1 MGIYPSDDIY
11 GVRIYNFI
19 NDEGNV
25 LFERKYDTIMS
36 YETIQEAKLFYD
48 ELCETDKNNVFFK
61 IYTECSTTYNSGLC
75 MIWLPITLDLFIQKF
90 SI

>member
-1 MGIYPSDDIY
+1 MGIYPSDVIY

-19 NDEGNV
+19 NDEGNI

-36 YETIQEAKLFYD
+36 YENIKETKLFYD

-75 MIWLPITLDLFIQKF
+75 IIWLPITLDLFIQKF
-90 SI
+90 CI